1 MSSAVVTDALQVKTT
16 MYKVSDFVSWQRSKS
31 LELSPKFQR
40 RPVWSKSAKSFLIDT
55 VTRGLPVPPIIIRE
69 EFDSS
74 GIEPIRE
81 VVDGQQRLR
90 TIFSFIDPVLLK
102 NFDEDKDQFTV
113 RKSHNDELA
122 GKHFLSLASVQKQ
135 QILNYEFAIHILPL
149 GTDDRLVLEIF
160 ARLNSTGLKANRQEL
175 RNAKYFGELKTLMY
189 DLAYEQLTRW
199 RNWRVFT
206 ENNIARMDEVETT
219 SELSVMMMSGIQK
232 KDQNDIDNWYNKND
246 KDFEERTELESRFRV
261 VMDSIDD
268 TIGNELRTLIFSRKA
283 LFYVLFSIYYDV
295 LFGIGSSLSENLKPK
310 LLPRNIKEALRG
322 ASLSLQNDDLP
333 QQLNKA
339 LRGATTDA
347 DSRRQLKNY
356 VQENFLNR

>member
-1 MSSAVVTDALQVKTT
+1 MSSVLVTDALQVKTT

-69 EFDSS
+69 EFASS

-90 TIFSFIDPVLLK
+90 TIFSFIDPVLLN
-102 NFDEDKDQFTV
+102 NFDKDKDQFTV

-122 GKHFLSLASVQKQ
+122 GKHFSSLASVQKQ

-160 ARLNSTGLKANRQEL
+160 ARLNSTGLKANSQEL
-175 RNAKYFGELKTLMY
+175 RNAKYFGEFKTLMY

-199 RNWRVFT
+199 RNWGIFT
-206 ENNIARMDEVETT
+206 ENNIARMEEVETT
-219 SELSVMMMSGIQK
+219 SELAVMILSGVQK
-232 KDQNDIDNWYNKND
+232 KNQSEIDNWYKEND
-246 KDFEERTELESRFRV
+246 KDFAKRAELESRFRT
-261 VMDSIDD
+261 VMDSIED

-283 LFYVLFSIYYDV
+283 LFYVLFGVYYDM
-295 LFGIGSSLSENLKPK
+295 LFGIGLPLGDNTKLKVLPKNMHQALKNASS
-310 LLPRNIKEALRG
+310 
-322 ASLSLQNDDLP
+322 SLQNDSLP
-333 QQLNKA
+333 QKLSNA

-347 DSRRQLKNY
+347 DSRRQLINY
-356 VQENFLNR
+356 VKEFLE